1 MEKKGREFH
10 CFERFGIEIEYM
22 IVDREG
28 LAVKPIADQ
37 LIKAASGAIKNEIVR
52 GSIGWS
58 NELALHLIE
67 LKCAQPVATLA
78 GLDTLFIEN
87 IREANRLLE
96 EDEALLLSSGMHPFM
111 NPHGETKLWPYG
123 NNIIYS
129 TFDRIFSCSRH
140 GWSNL
145 QSTHINCSFSGDDE
159 FGRLHAA
166 TRLVLPIIPALAASS
181 PLLENRISGFLDT
194 RMEVYRS
201 NSMRIPIITGDVI
214 PEPVFS
220 RDEYRKNILE
230 PIYFELAPY
239 DPEEILREEWVNA
252 RGAIARFERDTIEIR
267 LVDTQETPKADLAVA
282 SAVIGAIKLLADERF
297 SKFDRQKEWG
307 VEPLK
312 MILLDTTKSGEQ
324 AAIKNSD
331 YLKVLGFD
339 GDGCTAGDLWK
350 HLVAQIDAHDPD
362 LIAPC
367 REPLDYILQQG
378 TLSSRILTALE
389 HKASWKTIDLVY
401 RRLAECLANGEML

>member
-1 MEKKGREFH
+1 MDKKGQIFH

-28 LAVKPIADQ
+28 LTVKPIADQ
-37 LIKAASGAIKNEIVR
+37 LIKAVSGAIKNEITR
-52 GSIGWS
+52 GAIGWS

-67 LKCAQPVATLA
+67 LKCAQPVATFA
-78 GLDTLFIEN
+78 GLDTLFLEN
-87 IREANRLLE
+87 IREANRHLE
-96 EDEALLLSSGMHPFM
+96 EDEALLLPTGMHPFM
-111 NPHGETKLWPYG
+111 NPHGETKLWPHG
-123 NNIIYS
+123 NNAIYS
-129 TFDRIFSCSRH
+129 TFDRIFSCNRH

-201 NSMRIPIITGDVI
+201 NSMRIPIITGDII
-214 PEPVFS
+214 PERVFS
-220 RDEYRKNILE
+220 RDEYQKTILE
-230 PIYFELAPY
+230 PIYFELAPF

-252 RGAIARFERDTIEIR
+252 RGAIARFDRDAIEIR
-267 LVDTQETPKADLAVA
+267 VVDTQENPKADLAVA
-282 SAVIGAIKLLADERF
+282 SAIIGAIKLLADERF
-297 SKFDRQKEWG
+297 SKTELQKAWE

-312 MILLDTTKSGEQ
+312 KILLDTTKSGEQ
-324 AAIKNSD
+324 ATIKNSD
-331 YLKVLGFD
+331 YLKALGMD
-339 GDGCTAGDLWK
+339 SEGCTAGDLWK

-362 LIAPC
+362 LIASY
-367 REPLDYILQQG
+367 REPLDYILQRG
-378 TLSSRILTALE
+378 TLASRILAALGN
-389 HKASWKTIDLVY
+389 KASWKTIDDVY
-401 RRLAECLANGEML
+401 RKLALCVANGEML